1 MRIRLFL
8 FSGLSLL
15 LSLGQVSLGQTASG
29 SLDIS
34 AHITPTGARPEP
46 VRQFTFYVLT
56 KSYMEIRKE
65 VSAQFPLADRE
76 DFINNLKISPEL
88 KGWMKQHGVVD
99 LTAPDLD
106 KLVTADDVM
115 NIPEFFSAYQRS
127 NSGGVTNGRPRPKY
141 KETDKEANPA
151 KYEKQQ
157 DEYLAATKKFI
168 ETHPST
174 ISGMET
180 ELAGVNPKYKWDK
193 ALQEHNQK
201 VAQNAPDVAQT
212 KYLAARGDT
221 DLDGHLV
228 IRGLPAGTYWV
239 TSLGMDAASGDRRLL
254 WDVPVKIQAGSATR
268 LELTNVNG
276 MDLSAS
282 THP

>member
-127 NSGGVTNGRPRPKY
+127 NSGGVTNGLPRPKY